1 MNPRHIKERYKLS
14 YAQLAVLLQKDQR
27 TVERYCHPNAQL
39 PASVLSHCWLLDFYL
54 GNCTSMPPYALEVGY
69 DIN

>member
-1 MNPRHIKERYKLS
+1 MNPRLIKERYRLT

-27 TVERYCHPNAQL
+27 TVERYCQIGASL

-54 GNCTSMPPYALEVGY
+54 SSSTSMPPYALEVV
-69 DIN
+69 